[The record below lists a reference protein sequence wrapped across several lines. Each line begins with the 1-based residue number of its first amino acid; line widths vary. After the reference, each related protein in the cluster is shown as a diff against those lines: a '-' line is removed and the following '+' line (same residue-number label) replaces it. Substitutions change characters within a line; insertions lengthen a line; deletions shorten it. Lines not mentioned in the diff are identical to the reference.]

1 MKFSRICSRTLPA
14 SRGNLR
20 LPSFSR
26 IDRELNTRYEHDPSS
41 TFAWALE
48 MIGNRQLENWRFK
61 DRWEEDLEI
70 GGFEIREL
78 IRWIWYIIP
87 GKNKLG
93 RADGE
98 PSNSILFDRSSLSQY
113 EDQRVSTIL
122 LFLLFRNIQITILN
136 VALPRILKLKYFY
149 INNLSSIFQMKNIL
163 IFTNNSRNSWQKLY
177 SRDHDER
184 FARGQCGLRVN
195 PEIPRVYRGFGPRVS
210 RLALSTGCRETT
222 TSPTPGTAN
231 LRRAIKSRTSLTP
244 SSPPPI
250 KERKPRDT
258 NVESKGYESIRGRAV
273 ERDGVSSDGAGLD
286 RFCSSNLRFREE
298 KIFIRICIY
307 LILIFTFLKRDKNDS

>member
-20 LPSFSR
+20 LLSFSR

-98 PSNSILFDRSSLSQY
+98 PFEFNSLQFASSSFS
-113 EDQRVSTIL
+113 QRVSTIL
-122 LFLLFRNIQITILN
+122 FFLLFRNIQITILN

-177 SRDHDER
+177 SRDHDEG

-244 SSPPPI
+244 SSPLPI
-250 KERKPRDT
+250 KECKPRDT
-258 NVESKGYESIRGRAV
+258 TSRARDTNRYAVGQWNETVFRRTVRASIAFVR
-273 ERDGVSSDGAGLD
+273 
-286 RFCSSNLRFREE
+286 
-298 KIFIRICIY
+298 RI
-307 LILIFTFLKRDKNDS
+307 

>member
-1 MKFSRICSRTLPA
+1 
-14 SRGNLR
+14 
-20 LPSFSR
+20 
-26 IDRELNTRYEHDPSS
+26 
-41 TFAWALE
+41 
-48 MIGNRQLENWRFK
+48 
-61 DRWEEDLEI
+61 
-70 GGFEIREL
+70 
-78 IRWIWYIIP
+78 
-87 GKNKLG
+87 
-93 RADGE
+93 
-98 PSNSILFDRSSLSQY
+98 
-113 EDQRVSTIL
+113 
-122 LFLLFRNIQITILN
+122 
-136 VALPRILKLKYFY
+136 
-149 INNLSSIFQMKNIL
+149 MKNIL

-286 RFCSSNLRFREE
+286 RFYSSNRFHFFELRFQRW
-298 KIFIRICIY
+298 KKKKFVSIIIP
-307 LILIFTFLKRDKNDS
+307 